1 MNSFVSNVPDF
12 EEVLK
17 SPISAVPISARA
29 PDANSFGTVATSS
42 GVGPSTR
49 KSRKWKP
56 SVAQALMAKVKKSVG
71 KRSSGIWIKEPVKN
85 PPSTQTLPVLGSTST
100 RGGFIMQ

>member
-56 SVAQALMAKVKKSVG
+56 SVAQALMAN
-71 KRSSGIWIKEPVKN
+71 VKN
-85 PPSTQTLPVLGSTST
+85 IPTDVEPPSPGVPMKD
-100 RGGFIMQ
+100 RGVAGNIQPTDGGGHGAITD